1 MNLKMW
7 KKLIKKKKE
16 NEIVKNK
23 GKDIFENSKKEGK
36 DCGNINEKVKEE
48 QKVERIEKVKEEQKV
63 ENIDES
69 KKRTNS

>member
-23 GKDIFENSKKEGK
+23 GKDIFENSKKKEGK

-48 QKVERIEKVKEEQKV
+48 QKVERIEK
-63 ENIDES
+63 S
-69 KKRTNS
+69 

>member
-1 MNLKMW
+1 LR
-7 KKLIKKKKE
+7 IQ
-16 NEIVKNK
+16 
-23 GKDIFENSKKEGK
+23 KKEGK